1 MSDLVSY
8 IKNEFDGIW
17 NTNNLEAVM
26 QRFAEDAMVT
36 TVPALPGAPATFRGK
51 AEVRN
56 FVQTLLVNFHV
67 DSKNFAAN
75 GDKIMWFARVSS
87 DSIRAM
93 GVGGLD
99 TNCEAII
106 QNNKVKSFLVTFTP
120 ETLAQLAAAAQ
131 QAH

>member
-1 MSDLVSY
+1 MSDLVSF
-8 IKNEFDGIW
+8 IKNEYDAIW

-26 QRFAEDAMVT
+26 QRFAEDAVVT
-36 TVPALPGAPATFRGK
+36 TIPALPGAPATFSGK
-51 AEVRN
+51 AEVRG

-75 GDKIMWFARVSS
+75 GDKVTWFARVSS
-87 DSIRAM
+87 DSIRGM
-93 GVGGLD
+93 GVDGLD

-120 ETLAQLAAAAQ
+120 ETLANLAAAQ
-131 QAH
+131 KSR